1 MDRKRMLRLLSLVAL
16 AGGLAA
22 AMPLAERWPREQTI
36 HYVLG
41 DGAPRLR
48 ELEARWV
55 EAKVEAKVEGE
66 GDGDSTSPEALRD
79 ATFHF
84 APGQAPRIVT
94 HVPRLADGDYLVDI
108 DLASGDARATVSRH
122 VTLSGGATSIDL
134 SGSVPR

>member
-55 EAKVEAKVEGE
+55 EAKVEAK